1 MSTIS
6 KYALIFKNRL
16 LSFEQDLE
24 MMDIICRA
32 QKNDDLLVD
41 DKLLFKYLRPSVHK
55 AIASRSNTKTSKN
68 IVINHLRRTVYVSY
82 VKDLYEELSLYL
94 KSVVGTA
101 ALKAKEKEAAC
112 RLLGEQKISINA
124 KDILQYNDIDEL
136 IQFVAEQIV
145 QDLERERSTKTLIN
159 KICSK
164 IGLSVEA
171 QVIDDALPF
180 LEIRHKFVHTNGIVD
195 ASFKKEYPMFSYDK
209 DNYINLNK
217 TILSQA
223 AIKIKKLVDAIDA
236 EAIAKGILSPNT

>member
-1 MSTIS
+1 MPTVS
-6 KYALIFKNRL
+6 KYALVFKNRL

-24 MMDIICRA
+24 MIDIICRA
-32 QKNDDLLVD
+32 QNNDDLLVD
-41 DKLLFKYLRPSVHK
+41 AKLLFKYLNPSVHK
-55 AIASRSNTKTSKN
+55 AIASRSNTKTSKK

-101 ALKAKEKEAAC
+101 ALKAKEKETAC
-112 RLLGEQKISINA
+112 RLLGDQKININA
-124 KDILQYNDIDEL
+124 KEILQYNDIDEL

-164 IGLSVEA
+164 IGLSVEE

-180 LEIRHKFVHTNGIVD
+180 LDIRHKFVHTNGIVD
-195 ASFKKEYPMFSYDK
+195 ASFKKEHPMFSYDK
-209 DNYINLNK
+209 NDYIILNK

-223 AIKIKKLVDAIDA
+223 ATKIKKLVDAIDA
-236 EAIAKGILSPNT
+236 EAITKGILYTNT